1 MIERY
6 SRPQMKRVWSDES
19 KFSKWLEVE
28 IAACEAWA
36 ELGVIPRE
44 AIPKIKLARVNL
56 KRMGEILKETHHDV
70 TAFLS
75 SVSESLGDE
84 SRFIHLGLTSSD
96 IIDTALSLQLV
107 EAIDLLSQDIKE
119 LISVLAQKAI
129 KHKYTIMIGR
139 THGIHAEPISFGLKL
154 ALWIEE
160 MKRNAQRLVE
170 AKRAI
175 AVGKISGAVG
185 TYATVPPEV
194 EEKACA
200 RLGLAPAPVSSQI
213 LQRDRHAQFTTT
225 LAMISSSLEKF
236 ATEIRA
242 LQKTETREVEE
253 PFSAGQTGSSAM
265 PHKRNPE
272 LCERICGLARLVRGY
287 ALTSMENIALWHE
300 RDISHSSTERI
311 ILPDACLAL
320 DYSFA
325 IFTSVMKGLLIYPK
339 RMKRNME
346 LTRGLIFSQRVMLAL
361 IDKGLSRQKAYEL
374 VQRNAMK
381 SWKGN
386 KKFLTLLKA
395 DPEVTASLPPG
406 ELEPL
411 FNERYYLR
419 YVDDIFARLGLTE
432 AQWKSDIAEPGELAP
447 RAI

>member
-56 KRMGEILKETHHDV
+56 KRMEEILKETHHDV

-129 KHKYTIMIGR
+129 KHKYTIMMGR

-160 MKRNAQRLVE
+160 MKRNVQRLVE
-170 AKRAI
+170 AKRAV

-185 TYATVPPEV
+185 TYATVSPEV